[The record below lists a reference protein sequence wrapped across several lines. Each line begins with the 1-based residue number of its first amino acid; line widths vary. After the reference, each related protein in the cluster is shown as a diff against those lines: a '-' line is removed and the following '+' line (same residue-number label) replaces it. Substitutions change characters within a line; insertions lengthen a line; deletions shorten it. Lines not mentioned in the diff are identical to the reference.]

1 MRHWMTFALAMFVSF
16 AVANTADAKKPKPT
30 ETEATADAAAPL
42 TITTTGIAAVD
53 GVFTPAGEILG
64 TISGTKTALDNVSK
78 NLTTA
83 LGLADGT
90 PLKDA
95 LASLKEKAAGKL
107 TVAMNEQGMPEL
119 KPSDA
124 LPEDVQKALDGF
136 NASIGEISAL
146 VPKLAEIPQK
156 AQEVVAAAQALVAN
170 PSSLASSGV
179 KPTEIPKVVKAVKNN
194 ITVLGKLPT
203 EAGAL
208 TTSLKDLAT
217 SVQGAFAG

>member
-16 AVANTADAKKPKPT
+16 AVVDTAEAKKPKPT
-30 ETEATADAAAPL
+30 DTEAPADPAAPL

-53 GVFTPAGEILG
+53 DVFAPAGDIVN
-64 TISGTKTALDNVSK
+64 TVTGTKTALDNVNK
-78 NLTTA
+78 NLA
-83 LGLADGT
+83 SSLGMAEGT

-107 TVAMNEQGMPEL
+107 TVAMNSQGMPEL

-146 VPKLAEIPQK
+146 VPKLAEIPAK

-170 PSSLASSGV
+170 PSGLAKSGV
-179 KPTEIPKVVKAVKNN
+179 KPTEIPKVVKTVKNN
-194 ITVLGKLPT
+194 ITVLTKLPT
-203 EAGAL
+203 EAASL

-217 SVQGAFAG
+217 SVQGAFAC